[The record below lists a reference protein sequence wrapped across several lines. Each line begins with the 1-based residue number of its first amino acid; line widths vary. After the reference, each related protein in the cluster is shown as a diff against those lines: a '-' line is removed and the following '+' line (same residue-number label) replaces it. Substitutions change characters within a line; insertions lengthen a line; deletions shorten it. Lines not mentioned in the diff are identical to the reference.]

1 MANVRFQKRIRLLP
15 FLWLNLSKTGTSLT
29 LGCRFLKI
37 NFGKRGI
44 WLTGSLTGTGLSV
57 RHQLK
62 KPNSDKPTLKQKAQS
77 SGSTEKP
84 KRKCVVSTPSSKR
97 DPDMY
102 SDFIGEHH
110 HPLFIPP
117 FAQDKSTDTIRRE
130 QSGFYQQHL
139 MEHCLDDAPVTSF
152 GSHTRKHCDD
162 TPATSHNH
170 DSGSSDHHHSYNHCN
185 DNDSPAASHSYDSC
199 NNDSNDT
206 CNYDY

>member
-62 KPNSDKPTLKQKAQS
+62 KPNSDKPTPKQKTQS
-77 SGSTEKP
+77 SRSTEKP
-84 KRKCVVSTPSSKR
+84 KRKRNHVVSTPSSKR

-102 SDFIGEHH
+102 SDFHQRQ
-110 HPLFIPP
+110 LMNDFM
-117 FAQDKSTDTIRRE
+117 DDT
-130 QSGFYQQHL
+130 
-139 MEHCLDDAPVTSF
+139 PVPSF
-152 GSHTRKHCDD
+152 GSHTRRHCDD

-170 DSGSSDHHHSYNHCN
+170 DSGSGDHHHSYNHCN

>member
-37 NFGKRGI
+37 NVGKRGI

-62 KPNSDKPTLKQKAQS
+62 KPNGDKPTPKQKAQS

-102 SDFIGEHH
+102 SEFHQRQLMNDF
-110 HPLFIPP
+110 
-117 FAQDKSTDTIRRE
+117 
-130 QSGFYQQHL
+130 
-139 MEHCLDDAPVTSF
+139 M
-152 GSHTRKHCDD
+152 DD

-170 DSGSSDHHHSYNHCN
+170 DTGNSHHHSYDHCNHDSGSYGTCNN
-185 DNDSPAASHSYDSC
+185 DNDY
-199 NNDSNDT
+199 
-206 CNYDY
+206 

>member
-44 WLTGSLTGTGLSV
+44 WFTGSLTGTGLSI

-62 KPNSDKPTLKQKAQS
+62 KPKREKPTPTQKTWE
-77 SGSTEKP
+77 SGLTGNP
-84 KRKCVVSTPSSKR
+84 KRLRNHVVSIPRPKHGAASCYEFHQRPFMNDFMDETPV
-97 DPDMY
+97 P
-102 SDFIGEHH
+102 
-110 HPLFIPP
+110 
-117 FAQDKSTDTIRRE
+117 
-130 QSGFYQQHL
+130 
-139 MEHCLDDAPVTSF
+139 SF